1 MQLTTASGDMGL
13 NPYEQARRI
22 EDMPRDQQMAKVAGQ
37 FEAIMVRQF
46 LTEAMKPMTEGCFN
60 EEDMPGGDV
69 YKSMMVDTLANSVES
84 GGGLGLSNVI
94 QLQLQ
99 GKVPAGGTK
108 GIANNADDNA

>member
-13 NPYEQARRI
+13 NPYEQMHRM
-22 EDMPRDQQMAKVAGQ
+22 EELPREQQMAKVAGQ

-46 LTEAMKPMTEGCFN
+46 LTEAMKPMTDGCFN
-60 EEDMPGGDV
+60 DEDMPGGNI
-69 YKSMMVDTLANSVES
+69 YKSMMVDTLADGVEN

-99 GKVPAGGTK
+99 GRSPAAGGTK
-108 GIANNADDNA
+108 E